1 MSSQAYKLYETPYV
15 GCAIHSVVT
24 AIQEDLAD
32 FVRQILK
39 EKNLS
44 YRKVASQ
51 SGGLITHSTV
61 SDVVNRRVSN
71 ISSETVEGL
80 ARGLGVTQAEIY
92 SRLSGKAPDEK
103 KVIDERAEN
112 LALKFGKVP
121 PTKKERAEALFE
133 MLDREL
139 DLLIED

>member
-1 MSSQAYKLYETPYV
+1 MSSQAYKLYENPYV
-15 GCAIHSVVT
+15 RYDIHNVVAT
-24 AIQEDLAD
+24 IQEDLSD
-32 FVRQILK
+32 FVRRVLK

-44 YRKVASQ
+44 YRKAAAK

-61 SDVVNRRVSN
+61 SDVVNKRVEN
-71 ISSETVEGL
+71 LSSTTVEGL

-92 SRLSGKAPDEK
+92 SRLSGKAPDDIEIGK
-103 KVIDERAEN
+103 QRVEN
-112 LALKFGKVP
+112 LSLKFGKVP
-121 PTKKERAEALFE
+121 ATKKERAQALFE